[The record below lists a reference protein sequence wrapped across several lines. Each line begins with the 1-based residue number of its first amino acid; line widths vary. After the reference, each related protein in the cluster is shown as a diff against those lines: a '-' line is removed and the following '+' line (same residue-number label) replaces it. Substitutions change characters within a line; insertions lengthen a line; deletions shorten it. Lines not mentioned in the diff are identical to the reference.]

1 MPKGIAVDKQRRL
14 RERAA
19 MSDTT
24 LLLTITVVVFFILY
38 LAAILFLGGSFA
50 KPQNFLNILNNNASL
65 IVLACG
71 MSIVMITGGI
81 DISVGGVFSSAL
93 ASAWPSGWSRGILLP
108 IWRFSP
114 SSYPWRACS
123 SPRA

>member
-50 KPQNFLNILNNNASL
+50 KPQNFINILNNNSQTL
-65 IVLACG
+65 KTHTCINIFL
-71 MSIVMITGGI
+71 
-81 DISVGGVFSSAL
+81 F
-93 ASAWPSGWSRGILLP
+93 
-108 IWRFSP
+108 
-114 SSYPWRACS
+114 
-123 SPRA
+123 